1 LQQKFRCRIFSLSFF
16 SIVSGQVEMISG
28 VQGRREGGGQIAP
41 GPQVPRAPRNF
52 LLGPSNYLG
61 EIFPRK
67 GQDIFVF
74 LGKVLKF
81 GTKN

>member
-1 LQQKFRCRIFSLSFF
+1 
-16 SIVSGQVEMISG
+16 
-28 VQGRREGGGQIAP
+28 
-41 GPQVPRAPRNF
+41 

-74 LGKVLKF
+74 WGKVLKF